1 MRRLVYLLWLTVLP
15 LLATRCPAKNK
26 AAAATS
32 PARATSPVP
41 APATAACP
49 PDKIRA
55 KIAELKAQPKAN
67 PAFEVWSYTYKGQLV
82 YLVTADCCDQY
93 TTVYDAC
100 LNMLCAPSGGFT
112 GRGDGQCPDFNEK
125 ATDKKLVW
133 RDPRQE

>member
-1 MRRLVYLLWLTVLP
+1 MRRLVYLIWLTVLP
-15 LLATRCPAKNK
+15 LLAARCPAKNS
-26 AAAATS
+26 AAAATN
-32 PARATSPVP
+32 PASAASQAP
-41 APATAACP
+41 APTCP
-49 PDKIRA
+49 PDKIQT

-67 PAFEVWSYTYKGQLV
+67 PAYEVWEYKYQGQRV

-112 GRGDGQCPDFNEK
+112 GRGDGLCPDFNEK

-133 RDPRQE
+133 RDPRK

>member
-1 MRRLVYLLWLTVLP
+1 MRRLVYLIWLGALP

-26 AAAATS
+26 AAAAI
-32 PARATSPVP
+32 PARGAKQ
-41 APATAACP
+41 APASAAACP
-49 PDKIRA
+49 PDKIQA

-67 PAFEVWSYTYKGQLV
+67 PAYEVWEYKYQGQQV

-100 LNMLCAPSGGFT
+100 LNVLCAPSGGFT
-112 GRGDGQCPDFNEK
+112 GRGDGRCPDFNEK

-133 RDPRQE
+133 RDPRKE

>member
-1 MRRLVYLLWLTVLP
+1 MRRLVYLIWLTALP
-15 LLATRCPAKNK
+15 LLAARCPAQNS

-32 PARATSPVP
+32 PAGATRP
-41 APATAACP
+41 AQAPACP
-49 PDKIRA
+49 PDKIQT

-67 PAFEVWSYTYKGQLV
+67 PAYEVWAYKYQGQQV

-100 LNMLCAPSGGFT
+100 LNVLCAPSGGFT
-112 GRGDGQCPDFNEK
+112 GRGDGLCPDFNEK

-133 RDPRQE
+133 RDPR